1 MYEKE
6 LKRAERLLENEFG
19 TEWKKIVQT
28 LGVWDLTHCIGR
40 DLTSFIAYPERGSG
54 GSSNWQGNCSPE
66 VIRQITQ
73 YVRECQTHRRKEDF
87 LLLDPMCGSGTSG
100 DVAADLGIQCVQYD
114 LNPELPCGL
123 GGWNALKDDVEDSAD
138 LVFLHPPYHSII
150 RYSGNM
156 WGKPHADD
164 LSRCDNYADFIE
176 KLNHVIKKLFF
187 SLRSGGVLALLVG
200 DIRQNGEFH
209 SIANDVMT
217 IGTTKSWIVK
227 AQFSCSSSSRSYHS
241 RHPLIPI
248 VTEHLLL
255 FQKENVFQIPYSFR
269 KSGFF
274 YLQKQDSKALTWF
287 HLVCAVMEHLGGIV
301 TLSQL
306 YEELKDHPKAVNN
319 KHYKERIRATL
330 YEHRNEFLTNHR
342 GSYRLSYM

>member
-1 MYEKE
+1 MIGIAGPAFDLSVYDIFGTLSLGAKLILPKRNRQLNIEYLVKLLDDEKVTIWNSTPAVMQMLVSYLQTHKKADLSLRKVLLSGDWIPVTLPTE
-6 LKRAERLLENEFG
+6 LYKILPNVEMISLGGATEASIWSIFYRVEKGEIFEKSIPYGKPLANQYFRVLNERLEDCPDGVTGELYIGGHGLAEGYYRSEGLTAEKFINLPQTNERLY
-19 TEWKKIVQT
+19 QT
-28 LGVWDLTHCIGR
+28 
-40 DLTSFIAYPERGSG
+40 
-54 GSSNWQGNCSPE
+54 
-66 VIRQITQ
+66 
-73 YVRECQTHRRKEDF
+73 
-87 LLLDPMCGSGTSG
+87 G
-100 DVAADLGIQCVQYD
+100 D
-114 LNPELPCGL
+114 
-123 GGWNALKDDVEDSAD
+123 K
-138 LVFLHPPYHSII
+138 
-150 RYSGNM
+150 
-156 WGKPHADD
+156 
-164 LSRCDNYADFIE
+164 
-176 KLNHVIKKLFF
+176 
-187 SLRSGGVLALLVG
+187 
-200 DIRQNGEFH
+200 NGEFH

-217 IGTTKSWIVK
+217 IGTMKSWIVK

>member
-1 MYEKE
+1 MS
-6 LKRAERLLENEFG
+6 LLHDKHNR
-19 TEWKKIVQT
+19 WY
-28 LGVWDLTHCIGR
+28 CI
-40 DLTSFIAYPERGSG
+40 FIAVL
-54 GSSNWQGNCSPE
+54 
-66 VIRQITQ
+66 VI
-73 YVRECQTHRRKEDF
+73 
-87 LLLDPMCGSGTSG
+87 
-100 DVAADLGIQCVQYD
+100 
-114 LNPELPCGL
+114 
-123 GGWNALKDDVEDSAD
+123 
-138 LVFLHPPYHSII
+138 
-150 RYSGNM
+150 
-156 WGKPHADD
+156 
-164 LSRCDNYADFIE
+164 
-176 KLNHVIKKLFF
+176 
-187 SLRSGGVLALLVG
+187 LLVL
-200 DIRQNGEFH
+200 
-209 SIANDVMT
+209 
-217 IGTTKSWIVK
+217 IGITVIDTQSWIVK

-342 GSYRLSYM
+342 GSYWLSYM